1 MHAADLTGL
10 PAAGVKYALR
20 HGRCEGAAE
29 RGEPCVTLLVAPVT
43 AVEADEALA
52 AAVEAVRTFGPHF
65 SGEEMDAYVRAY
77 RTGGARAVLEGM
89 RLGVYRVKESA

>member
-1 MHAADLTGL
+1 MRGRGG
-10 PAAGVKYALR
+10 AGEA
-20 HGRCEGAAE
+20 
-29 RGEPCVTLLVAPVT
+29 CVTLLVAPVT
-43 AVEADEALA
+43 AVEGDDALA
-52 AAVEAVRTFGPHF
+52 DAVEAVRTFGPHF